1 MREIIHPEKNEENT
15 SGELDMWHCEPE
27 IVSAVWTLVG
37 ICGSEDAKDV
47 RELVAD
53 FISRVCHYA
62 FI

>member
-15 SGELDMWHCEPE
+15 YGELDIWHCEPE

-47 RELVAD
+47 REFVAD